1 MSTTFKN
8 GIVSKNGVNQGVN
21 TPPTGTNAPGQ
32 NVASGNVPDFL
43 SGGWNKA
50 KDIGQKVFSGIG
62 ETAENYMSNLRG
74 KNLPGMPGTELSADG
89 KAFWGYGDLEDR
101 DWRVSLSMPSSFE
114 LSTLLEP
121 LTQTGNKMVFP
132 YTPTIILS
140 HSANYNQI
148 QPIHNNYPFF
158 AYNNSQVDQLVITGQ
173 FYCQNSIEAQYW
185 ISCLHYLRTVTKM
198 NYGVDT
204 SASKGAPPPIV
215 KLNGYGDYIFKEVP
229 VIITQFT
236 VDLPNEVDYVA
247 TGFAVPSTG
256 DPEAGGAGSQA
267 TPSDVTWAPTES
279 QFTVT
284 CQPVYSRDKVQKF
297 DYNAF
302 IRGENLSD
310 GYI

>member
-1 MSTTFKN
+1 
-8 GIVSKNGVNQGVN
+8 
-21 TPPTGTNAPGQ
+21 
-32 NVASGNVPDFL
+32 
-43 SGGWNKA
+43 
-50 KDIGQKVFSGIG
+50 
-62 ETAENYMSNLRG
+62 
-74 KNLPGMPGTELSADG
+74 
-89 KAFWGYGDLEDR
+89 
-101 DWRVSLSMPSSFE
+101 
-114 LSTLLEP
+114 
-121 LTQTGNKMVFP
+121 
-132 YTPTIILS
+132 
-140 HSANYNQI
+140 
-148 QPIHNNYPFF
+148 
-158 AYNNSQVDQLVITGQ
+158 
-173 FYCQNSIEAQYW
+173 
-185 ISCLHYLRTVTKM
+185 M